1 MKAPEFWHDDSWPA
15 RALAPLGRAYAL
27 GGRIRRALAKPYK
40 ASVPVICVGNL
51 TAGGAGKTPVT
62 ISLIRRLKERGVDV
76 HAVTR
81 GYGGQERGPH
91 RVNLR
96 SDTPRRVGDEPL
108 LLAAEC
114 PTWVAKSRP
123 AGIESA
129 VQAGAELVILD
140 DGHQNPS
147 FDRDLALVVVDG
159 PSGFGNGRLMPAGP
173 LRETVAE
180 GLARADAVVVMG
192 EPRAG
197 LMEQL
202 ANTPVLRAK
211 TQPRFSGIS
220 LTGARV
226 LAFAG
231 IGRPEKFFETVRK
244 LGAQVIDSEA
254 FPDHHRYSQQMLG
267 RLMDRAASQDL
278 TLVTTE
284 KDMVKL
290 PDTARGKV
298 WPVPI
303 GVKWEDE
310 SALELFFEFPIQL
323 Q

>member
-147 FDRDLALVVVDG
+147 FERNLAL
-159 PSGFGNGRLMPAGP
+159 
-173 LRETVAE
+173 E

-310 SALELFFEFPIQL
+310 SALALFLEFPV
-323 Q
+323 